1 VIWGFSDDV
10 KNWGAGIWSLDRIAA
25 RWGVLLLL
33 AASAPAADGPERS
46 PEGLFFQDI
55 PVVEAAS
62 LHTQTLEDAPANV
75 TVIGRDE
82 IRKYG
87 YRTLAEALSNVRGFY
102 SVFDGAYNYLGARGL
117 AVPGDYTTRILIM
130 INGHY
135 MTDNVYNMAGYL
147 GQDFG
152 LDMDLVQRIEVIRG
166 PSSALYGSNGVFA
179 TINIVTVSPVDHPT
193 TRATTEVG
201 TYGEKKVQV
210 SSSMYLGNGAN
221 LLMSGSLFHDR
232 GRSVDF
238 GETGV
243 AGTNLGLAEGV
254 ERQRG
259 YHFFAQTVW
268 HNWSFTALANR
279 RDELVPIGYYG
290 TTFNG
295 RGTQAK
301 DGRSFVE
308 AAYRRPLG
316 KDHELNWRV
325 YYDRYR
331 YWGRYDY
338 EEEDATYR
346 YDDLTLGHWVGSRL
360 TYSLPTSRRGTLT
373 FGGEVN
379 VDLQTL
385 QNYALESPYRETYLD
400 LNTPDRSYGLFLQQE
415 LQFSP
420 KWTAYLGARMDDA
433 RHHDAFVSPR
443 LALLYKQSAKTT
455 YKMLYGRSFRNP
467 NAYEQFYGIADYKPN
482 ADLQPERAQTLE
494 FSADRRFG
502 ERLRAEATVY
512 RYWISDLIQ
521 NVQDD
526 QGIFQFHNNAGTRA
540 LGAEFELAGRPL
552 SWLETAGAFTIGRVK
567 SEDFVLALV
576 NSPRSTAQFRF
587 SMPLATRKVLLSGAY
602 RYLSS
607 RRTVSGGR
615 VEAAPLFDMTI
626 STRRLHRSFDLVLG
640 VRNVFDRTYFDP
652 VGEEHVV
659 DRFQRRGRTAFVKLV
674 WQYGE

>member
-1 VIWGFSDDV
+1 LSLGRLAA
-10 KNWGAGIWSLDRIAA
+10 KCGGI
-25 RWGVLLLL
+25 LLL
-33 AASAPAADGPERS
+33 AASAPAADGPENS
-46 PEGLFFQDI
+46 AEGLFFQDI

-75 TVIGRDE
+75 TVISREE

-193 TRATTEVG
+193 ARATTEIG
-201 TYGEKKVQV
+201 SYGEKKLQV
-210 SSSMYLGNGAN
+210 SSSMYLGDGAN
-221 LLMSGSLFHDR
+221 LLLSGALFHDR

-238 GETGV
+238 GTGTGGANFGV
-243 AGTNLGLAEGV
+243 AEGV

-259 YHFFAQTVW
+259 YHIFAQTVW

-279 RDELVPIGYYG
+279 RDELVPIGYYD

-295 RGTQAK
+295 RGNQVE

-308 AAYRRPLG
+308 AAYSMPVG
-316 KDHELNWRV
+316 KDHELNWRL

-338 EEEDATYR
+338 QEEDATYS
-346 YDDLTLGHWVGSRL
+346 YGDLALGHWVGSRL
-360 TYSLPTSRRGTLT
+360 TYSLPTWRFGTLT
-373 FGGEVN
+373 FGGEAN
-379 VDLQTL
+379 ADLQTL
-385 QNYALESPYRETYLD
+385 QNYVLASPYKETYRD
-400 LNTPDRSYGLFLQQE
+400 INTPERSYGLFLQQE
-415 LQFSP
+415 LRLSP
-420 KWTAYLGARMDDA
+420 KWTAYLGARMDHS
-433 RHHDAFVSPR
+433 RSHDPFVSPR
-443 LALLYKQSAKTT
+443 LALLYKQSPKTT
-455 YKMLYGRSFRNP
+455 YKMLYGRSFRSP
-467 NAYEQFYGIADYKPN
+467 NAYEQFYYSSTSE
-482 ADLQPERAQTLE
+482 LRPEKAQTFE
-494 FSADRRFG
+494 FAMEHRFG
-502 ERLRAEATVY
+502 ERLHGEATVY
-512 RYWISDLIQ
+512 RYGISDLIQ
-521 NVQDD
+521 NVYDD
-526 QGIFQFHNNAGTRA
+526 QGESGFYNNAATRA
-540 LGAEFELAGRPL
+540 LGAEFELGGRPL
-552 SWLETAGAFTIGRVK
+552 PWLETAGAFTIGRVR
-567 SEDFVLALV
+567 SEDYALALV

-587 SMPLATRKVLLSGAY
+587 SMPLATSKVRLAGAY

-615 VEAAPLFDMTI
+615 VEAAPLFDLTL
-626 STRRLHRSFDLVLG
+626 STRRLHRAFDLVLG

-652 VGEEHVV
+652 VGEEHVS
-659 DRFQRRGRTAFVKLV
+659 DRFQRRGRTAFIKLV